1 MELASIISYGVT
13 DTTRRCSFV
22 GVGVALLVE
31 VCYCGGVDF
40 EVSYAQDSTQCLS

>member
-13 DTTRRCSFV
+13 LL
-22 GVGVALLVE
+22 GGVALLEWAWLCWWKFVT
-31 VCYCGGVDF
+31 VGVDF